1 MDYWVCVFYNKATI
15 NLEEKQKIAIK
26 TMELLKDK
34 TNIAADSSSTVIE
47 TLKLIR
53 NKKDIVLLT
62 NSTEVLH
69 EFTQSEL
76 TTERYLL
83 ILIIKQIYLKHS
95 ILIKIECI

>member
-1 MDYWVCVFYNKATI
+1 
-15 NLEEKQKIAIK
+15 
-26 TMELLKDK
+26 MELLKDK